1 MGVFSE
7 IAMEQQN
14 SMFDSSAAFEDDE
27 AFELEE
33 MESLPVPPVGTDT
46 VPVSAASVSAGE
58 TALADAEEE
67 PADEAAPDGEEKS
80 AEEGNSAQP
89 PAAEDEEKKRAEHE
103 AAEAQRKA
111 EFDAKQQAK
120 KAAEQEQ
127 ITRLEAMSDEEV
139 IAASTQRV
147 STDVEKLTRRN
158 MKECV
163 SEHIQMLCMEDTA
176 FARLT
181 MHPKKNMIRCFQ
193 YINRKAWDYVQDEL
207 KASGTCSGPG
217 QQTYGCDVP
226 DDMCYQWAE
235 DYFRDPDA
243 KEDHE
248 DEEKFVPKPYAGK
261 SSAKSKPKKAAEK
274 KKTEP
279 KAAPKQEEKSLLR
292 MGRCRFWILGWQR
305 QAEPAKEEKC
315 RMIAYKGFRPGLIC
329 RGYQFVMGLNTTEKA
344 NCRENGFHCAENP
357 LDCLSYYSSLEH
369 SEYYI
374 VNAGGDIDEDEHDSK
389 IACTELT
396 VIKRLTKEELF
407 LHGLAY
413 MVDHPRRVWSSH
425 VAANRAMANCGYAV
439 VRGKDPV
446 ATGRLGDIL
455 AFAKEAPDSEAIV
468 QVAVGR
474 VDGITLMPDVWYGVD
489 LTRRT
494 VN

>member
-1 MGVFSE
+1 
-7 IAMEQQN
+7 
-14 SMFDSSAAFEDDE
+14 
-27 AFELEE
+27 
-33 MESLPVPPVGTDT
+33 
-46 VPVSAASVSAGE
+46 
-58 TALADAEEE
+58 
-67 PADEAAPDGEEKS
+67 
-80 AEEGNSAQP
+80 
-89 PAAEDEEKKRAEHE
+89 
-103 AAEAQRKA
+103 
-111 EFDAKQQAK
+111 
-120 KAAEQEQ
+120 
-127 ITRLEAMSDEEV
+127 
-139 IAASTQRV
+139 
-147 STDVEKLTRRN
+147 
-158 MKECV
+158 
-163 SEHIQMLCMEDTA
+163 
-176 FARLT
+176 
-181 MHPKKNMIRCFQ
+181 
-193 YINRKAWDYVQDEL
+193 
-207 KASGTCSGPG
+207 
-217 QQTYGCDVP
+217 
-226 DDMCYQWAE
+226 
-235 DYFRDPDA
+235 
-243 KEDHE
+243 
-248 DEEKFVPKPYAGK
+248 
-261 SSAKSKPKKAAEK
+261 
-274 KKTEP
+274 
-279 KAAPKQEEKSLLR
+279 
-292 MGRCRFWILGWQR
+292 MGRCRCWILGWQR

-374 VNAGGDIDEDEHDSK
+374 VNAGGDIDEDEYDSK

-455 AFAKEAPDSEAIV
+455 AFAKEAPDSESIV
-468 QVAVGR
+468 QVAVGQI
-474 VDGITLMPDVWYGVD
+474 DGVTLLPDVWYGVD

>member
-1 MGVFSE
+1 
-7 IAMEQQN
+7 
-14 SMFDSSAAFEDDE
+14 
-27 AFELEE
+27 
-33 MESLPVPPVGTDT
+33 
-46 VPVSAASVSAGE
+46 
-58 TALADAEEE
+58 
-67 PADEAAPDGEEKS
+67 
-80 AEEGNSAQP
+80 
-89 PAAEDEEKKRAEHE
+89 
-103 AAEAQRKA
+103 
-111 EFDAKQQAK
+111 
-120 KAAEQEQ
+120 
-127 ITRLEAMSDEEV
+127 
-139 IAASTQRV
+139 
-147 STDVEKLTRRN
+147 
-158 MKECV
+158 
-163 SEHIQMLCMEDTA
+163 
-176 FARLT
+176 
-181 MHPKKNMIRCFQ
+181 
-193 YINRKAWDYVQDEL
+193 
-207 KASGTCSGPG
+207 
-217 QQTYGCDVP
+217 
-226 DDMCYQWAE
+226 MCYQWAE

-279 KAAPKQEEKSLLR
+279 KAAPKQ
-292 MGRCRFWILGWQR
+292 
-305 QAEPAKEEKC
+305 EEKC

-455 AFAKEAPDSEAIV
+455 AFAKEAPDSESIV
-468 QVAVGR
+468 QVAVGQI
-474 VDGITLMPDVWYGVD
+474 DGVTLLPDVWYGVD